1 MTVYDDP
8 VRQVAR
14 TAARRLEN
22 SRWPGLKA
30 ATEAALDD
38 RHGTTPHRRTDQ
50 YVDGVSLAAL
60 IVAAADLAWAVYT
73 ELRTKSSNTTQVII
87 QRLRVE
93 LTQSRVLEPGDRD
106 QVIEVV
112 AQEVV
117 RSQDQADD

>member
-8 VRQVAR
+8 VRQIAR
-14 TAARRLEN
+14 VAARRLEN
-22 SRWPGLKA
+22 GRWPGLKV

-38 RHGTTPHRRTDQ
+38 RHGTTPHRPADQ

-60 IVAAADLAWAVYT
+60 IVAAADLAWAVYA

-87 QRLRVE
+87 NHLRVE
-93 LTQSRVLEPGDRD
+93 LPHPRVLEPGDRD

-112 AQEVV
+112 AEEVV
-117 RSQDQADD
+117 RSQDQVDD

>member
-8 VRQVAR
+8 VRQIAR

-38 RHGTTPHRRTDQ
+38 RHGTTPHRGADQ

-112 AQEVV
+112 AEEVV